1 MLGNYFVTSLKCW
14 LLFQPGKELFPKDE
28 NGKLVFDSVDLCLTW
43 EVSPGK
49 REPGE
54 EPGEGEP
61 PSSLPPVRMGCGPSD
76 SAVHESK
83 GYDAEVVGR
92 KPLLKCSSERNEG
105 GEYGAVRQ
113 ASLSF
118 HVICLL

>member
-1 MLGNYFVTSLKCW
+1 M
-14 LLFQPGKELFPKDE
+14 
-28 NGKLVFDSVDLCLTW
+28 

-49 REPGE
+49 RESE
-54 EPGEGEP
+54 EPGEGET
-61 PSSLPPVRMGCGPSD
+61 PSSLPPVRMDYGPSD

-105 GEYGAVRQ
+105 GEYGAVRHLFP
-113 ASLSF
+113 SM
-118 HVICLL
+118 